1 MIYNVISL
9 YRQHSQADFSFT
21 KTNSQKKEKKKKV
34 RYGKKE
40 FSILI
45 LDIWTYPP
53 MTP

>member
-1 MIYNVISL
+1 MLSASIDNIPKLTSPL
-9 YRQHSQADFSFT
+9 LKQIL
-21 KTNSQKKEKKKKV
+21 KKRKKKKKV